1 MAPPTPPPVTFAE
14 LARLFLRMSLTA
26 FGGPV
31 AHIAMI
37 EDEVVNRRQW
47 LTREHFLD
55 LVAATNLIPG
65 PNSTEVMIHIGY
77 VMRGLPG
84 AILTGTCFIA
94 PSFLITVLIA
104 TLYVQAGEVPAVAGI
119 LGALFWGI
127 RPVILAIIAQVGY
140 RLAVSTFKSN
150 LLWGLFGTSTL
161 ILLALPQLPEVIV
174 MLAAGL
180 IYALVQTRTQVQL
193 TAFLLP
199 LLPDLSRFTQV
210 TSASAATLWDIFWYF
225 LRIGSVLFGTGHVL
239 ASYIQQDVVSGFGWL
254 NQQQFLDA
262 FAMGQTTP
270 GPVLTTVGAVG
281 YMVAG
286 LPGAI
291 LGTVGIFLPAFVLVI
306 VTAPLIPRMRA
317 NRFLGAFLTGVN
329 AGVIA
334 AILVTLIDLLA
345 GTFRTPDGSQWSFI
359 ALVVGI
365 GSLAVLVRYKINST
379 WLIALG
385 GLIGLLVYGLGV
397 MV

>member
-1 MAPPTPPPVTFAE
+1 

>member
-1 MAPPTPPPVTFAE
+1 MTPATPPPVTYAE
-14 LARLFLRMSLTA
+14 LARLFLRMSVTA

-37 EDEVVNRRQW
+37 EEEVVNQRKW
-47 LTREHFLD
+47 LSREHFLD

-104 TLYVQAGEVPAVAGI
+104 ALYVQGGEIPAVAGV
-119 LGALFWGI
+119 LAALFWGI
-127 RPVILAIIAQVGY
+127 RPVIVAIIAQVGY
-140 RLAVSTFKSN
+140 RLAVTTFKDR
-150 LLWGLFGTSTL
+150 LLWGLFAVGTV
-161 ILLALPQLPEVIV
+161 ILLAFPQVPEVIV

-180 IYALVQTRTQVQL
+180 IYALVQTRTQVPI

-199 LLPDLSRFTQV
+199 LLPDLSRFAQAAT
-210 TSASAATLWDIFWYF
+210 TSAATLWDIFWYF

-334 AILVTLIDLLA
+334 AILVTLIDLLG
-345 GTFRTPDGSQWSFI
+345 GTFRTADGSQWSLI
-359 ALVVGI
+359 ALVLGI
-365 GSLAVLVRYKINST
+365 GSLAVLIRYKLNST

-385 GLIGLLVYGLGV
+385 GLVGIAVSALGV
-397 MV
+397 ML